1 MIAGSTDSVIG
12 IDKLIYG
19 TPDMALAKKI
29 FSDWGLSLTSENES
43 ELLFASGRGSEIA
56 VRPENFPGLPSRFK
70 DGSNFREVIWAVSTT
85 DALRAIGAELARDR
99 DVREDGD
106 GTLHSTDDSGVNLGF
121 RVAREPA
128 PLAWAETQFNTPWR
142 QPRVDRRA
150 TIYQRAMPWR
160 MGHIGFRVDDVM
172 AAERFYVDR
181 LGFWLSDRYA
191 EGGASFLRC
200 SRVNDHHN
208 LFLSRSPGTDTM
220 FHHVAFE
227 VRDIHEVFGGGM
239 AFSKAGWDTQ
249 VGPGRHP
256 VSSSYFWYFKNPLG
270 GAIEYFSDTDIVTE
284 AWKPVDF
291 PEAWFSEWHLPD
303 GIKPQNGPGRPTS
316 VDIARERN
324 RMKAAQGQAAK

>member
-1 MIAGSTDSVIG
+1 MIASSNDSVTG
-12 IDKLIYG
+12 IEKLIYG

-29 FSDWGLSLTSENES
+29 FSDWGLSLVSDEES
-43 ELLFASGRGSEIA
+43 EMLFASGKGNEIA
-56 VRPENFPGLPSRFK
+56 VCPENLPGLPSRFK
-70 DGSNFREVIWAVSTT
+70 DGSNFREVIWGVSTK
-85 DALRAIGAELARDR
+85 DALRAIGAELGRDR
-99 DVREDGD
+99 EVREEAD
-106 GTLHSTDDSGVNLGF
+106 GTLHTVDNAGVNIGF
-121 RVAREPA
+121 RIARQGPTVEHAEPD
-128 PLAWAETQFNTPWR
+128 FNTLWR
-142 QPRVDRRA
+142 RTRIDRRA
-150 TIYQRAMPWR
+150 TIYDHAVPWR

-172 AAERFYVDR
+172 AAERFYVER

-227 VRDIHEVFGGGM
+227 VRDIHEVFGGGL

-256 VSSSYFWYFKNPLG
+256 VSSAYFWYFKNPLG

-291 PEAWFSEWHLPD
+291 PEARFSEWHLPD
-303 GIKPQNGPGRPTS
+303 GIKMQPLATRS
-316 VDIARERN
+316 SIEIARERN
-324 RMKAAQGQAAK
+324 RMTKSAN